1 MHLKNQKD
9 FLSGLL
15 FMVLGVSFAWGASRY
30 SIGNAAR
37 MGPGYFPLLLGA
49 VLTVLGGFIVFKAL
63 VFETED
69 GGRMGGW
76 AWRPVGFIVLANG
89 VFGVLIGGL
98 PWLGLPPM
106 GLVLAIFALTV
117 IAARAGTEFRWKEVL
132 LLGLVLALGSYLV
145 FVLLLKLQIAVWPA
159 FVGA

>member
-15 FMVLGVSFAWGASRY
+15 FMVCGVSFAWGASRY

-49 VLTVLGGFIVFKAL
+49 VLTVLGVFIVFKAL

-69 GGRMGGW
+69 GGRIGGW
-76 AWRPVGFIVLANG
+76 AWRPVGFVVLANG

-98 PWLGLPPM
+98 ASVGLPPM
-106 GLVLAIFALTV
+106 GLVASIFALVV
-117 IAARAGTEFRWKEVL
+117 IAARAGQEFRWKEVL
-132 LLGLVLALGSYLV
+132 LLALVLALGSYLTFIV
-145 FVLLLKLQIAVWPA
+145 LLKLQIAVWPA
-159 FVGA
+159 FVPA